1 MYNNPLKQHSPDT
14 YFLDNFVCYNISTTI
29 FFRLVTRSPQLEFTL
44 PQDVTD
50 PPLVRDLKDTE
61 TAVLVAEMQEIL
73 DKVMHKMQREAHHRP
88 INIQGV
94 FNYEDDYHNYYEDQ
108 IEEEEEEGEEEEEKE
123 QMTFSML
130 MNMKKTN
137 KPKSIE
143 KYKQSITRN
152 KIKLEK
158 ETTSRVKFA
167 TDKKLTVDPVI
178 GQMMRNIDLYQK
190 FSHGKLLGKTEQHFR
205 GENFSPILFQTVG

>member
-1 MYNNPLKQHSPDT
+1 M
-14 YFLDNFVCYNISTTI
+14 
-29 FFRLVTRSPQLEFTL
+29 
-44 PQDVTD
+44 TD

-94 FNYEDDYHNYYEDQ
+94 FNYEDDYHDYYEDQ
-108 IEEEEEEGEEEEEKE
+108 IEEEEEEKE

-143 KYKQSITRN
+143 KFKQPITRN
-152 KIKLEK
+152 KLKLEK

-178 GQMMRNIDLYQK
+178 SQMMRNIDLYQK

-205 GENFSPILFQTVG
+205 GDNFSPILFQTVG